1 MANYNKSFNF
11 RNGVQVDD
19 DNFIVN
25 ANGLVGIGTSIPT
38 EFLDVH
44 GTAKITGLV
53 TARNLT
59 VTGVSTFYS
68 DVKIGSG
75 ITFTSSGEVRAGTF
89 YGSATG
95 LTGIYAIAVDGWH
108 INAGNISTTSKVGIG
123 TTLPYH
129 SLQVGQNPLTGN
141 GFSVD
146 AITGNVYTTG
156 IITAASANITGITT
170 LNNLSATSLQV
181 SGNGSIGTLNA
192 NSGIVTTISGTT
204 LTYSGTGRFGTL
216 NANSGIVTTLSG
228 TTLTYGT
235 AGITTLTTTTGT
247 ITNLTNTNLISTAST
262 ITYLNNTDLRTT
274 GVATIQ
280 TLDTVNGDIAYFT
293 GESISVSGNIRGDSL
308 NANSGI
314 VTTISGTTLT
324 YSGTGRFGTLNANS
338 GIVTTLSGTTLTY
351 GTAGITTL
359 TTTTGTI
366 TNLTNTNIN
375 STNINAT
382 DNVISNTINAN
393 SGIVTTISGT
403 TLTYSGTGRF
413 GTLNANSG
421 IVTTLSGTT
430 LTYGTAGI
438 TTLTTTTLTA
448 TSSNI
453 INLDSNNINVIGIIT
468 SPSFDGNL
476 TGIASSAT
484 QLYTPREFS
493 IIGNFVS
500 SASTVFDGT
509 DDVGIA
515 ATITPNSITL
525 GTYTN
530 GNYVKSITGTPEQID
545 ISNSGFPSAEPVIGL
560 PNDVRINNN
569 LYVTNNIGIGTDF
582 LPSKL
587 TVVGNGEFYGNL
599 TATGIIT
606 ASSFSGNSTSA
617 TYADRAGIATNV
629 IGGIGSITE
638 LSVSGV
644 TTSQNGFTSG
654 IGVTNPVKITVSGN
668 ILTFTVTGVGSTSLT
683 LY

>member
-1 MANYNKSFNF
+1 MANIRKSFNF

-44 GTAKITGLV
+44 GTTKITGLL
-53 TARNLT
+53 TARNLA

-68 DVKIGSG
+68 DVKIGG
-75 ITFTSSGEVRAGTF
+75 GVTATTF
-89 YGSATG
+89 YGNASG

-141 GFSVD
+141 GLSID
-146 AITGNVYTTG
+146 SLTGNVNTTG
-156 IITAASANITGITT
+156 IITAATANITGITT
-170 LNNLSATSLQV
+170 LNNLSATTITGTSLQV
-181 SGNGSIGTLNA
+181 SGNGSIGTLNV
-192 NSGIVTTISGTT
+192 NSGIITTLSGTT
-204 LTYSGTGRFGTL
+204 LTYSGTGIFGTL

-228 TTLTYGT
+228 TTLTYST

-247 ITNLTNTNLISTAST
+247 ITNLSNTNLTSTAST

-280 TLDTVNGDIAYFT
+280 TLDTVNGDITYFT

-308 NANSGI
+308 NVNSGI

-338 GIVTTLSGTTLTY
+338 GIITTLSGTTLTY

-359 TTTTGTI
+359 TTTTGSI
-366 TNLTNTNIN
+366 TNLN
-375 STNINAT
+375 STDINA
-382 DNVISNTINAN
+382 I
-393 SGIVTTISGT
+393 GIV
-403 TLTYSGTGRF
+403 
-413 GTLNANSG
+413 
-421 IVTTLSGTT
+421 
-430 LTYGTAGI
+430 
-438 TTLTTTTLTA
+438 
-448 TSSNI
+448 SSFN
-453 INLDSNNINVIGIIT
+453 G
-468 SPSFDGNL
+468 FYGNL
-476 TGIASSAT
+476 TGLASSAT
-484 QLYTPREFS
+484 QLYIARNFS
-493 IIGNFVS
+493 IIGSFVS
-500 SASTVFDGT
+500 SAATSFNGT
-509 DDVGIA
+509 NDVGIA
-515 ATITPNSITL
+515 ATINPNSITL

-530 GNYVKSITGTPEQID
+530 GNYVQSIRGTSNQI
-545 ISNSGFPSAEPVIGL
+545 IVSSTGFPSAEPIIGL
-560 PNDVRINNN
+560 ANNVTINNQ
-569 LYVTNNIGIGTDF
+569 LYVTNNIGIGTTT
-582 LPSKL
+582 PTSKL
-587 TVVGNGEFYGNL
+587 HVVGD
-599 TATGIIT
+599 ARIT
-606 ASSFSGNSTSA
+606 
-617 TYADRAGIATNV
+617 
-629 IGGIGSITE
+629 
-638 LSVSGV
+638 GV

-654 IGVTNPVKITVSGN
+654 IGVTNPVQITVSGN

>member
-25 ANGLVGIGTSIPT
+25 PNGLVGIGTSIPT

-53 TARNLT
+53 TARNLA

-146 AITGNVYTTG
+146 AIAGNVYTTG

-192 NSGIVTTISGTT
+192 VSGIITTLSGTN
-204 LTYSGTGRFGTL
+204 LTYGGTGIFGTL

-235 AGITTLTTTTGT
+235 AGITTLTTTTGS
-247 ITNLTNTNLISTAST
+247 ITNLSNTNLTSTAST

-280 TLDTVNGDIAYFT
+280 TLDTVDGDITYFT

-308 NANSGI
+308 NVNSGI

-338 GIVTTLSGTTLTY
+338 GIITTLSGTTLTY

-375 STNINAT
+375 STNINANN
-382 DNVISNTINAN
+382 NVTSNTINAN

-403 TLTYSGTGRF
+403 NLTYGGTGIF

-438 TTLTTTTLTA
+438 TTLTTTTGSITNLNSTD
-448 TSSNI
+448 
-453 INLDSNNINVIGIIT
+453 INAIGIV
-468 SPSFDGNL
+468 SSFNGFYGNL
-476 TGIASSAT
+476 TGLASSAT
-484 QLYTPREFS
+484 QLYIARNFS
-493 IIGNFVS
+493 IIGSFVS
-500 SASTVFDGT
+500 SAATSFNGT
-509 DDVGIA
+509 NDVGIA
-515 ATITPNSITL
+515 ATINHNSITL

-530 GNYVKSITGTPEQID
+530 GNYVQSIRGTSNQI
-545 ISNSGFPSAEPVIGL
+545 IVSSTGFPSAEPIIGL
-560 PNDVRINNN
+560 ANNVTINNQ
-569 LYVTNNIGIGTDF
+569 LYVTNNIGIGTTT
-582 LPSKL
+582 PTSKL
-587 TVVGNGEFYGNL
+587 HVVGD
-599 TATGIIT
+599 ARIT
-606 ASSFSGNSTSA
+606 
-617 TYADRAGIATNV
+617 
-629 IGGIGSITE
+629 
-638 LSVSGV
+638 GV

-654 IGVTNPVKITVSGN
+654 IGVTNPVQITVSGN

>member
-25 ANGLVGIGTSIPT
+25 PNGLVGIGTSIPR

-53 TARNLT
+53 TATNLA

-89 YGSATG
+89 YGSAVG
-95 LTGIYAIAVDGWH
+95 LTSIYAIAVDGWYV
-108 INAGNISTTSKVGIG
+108 NVGNISTTSKVGIG

-146 AITGNVYTTG
+146 ALTGNVNTTG
-156 IITAASANITGITT
+156 IITAVTANITGITT
-170 LNNLSATSLQV
+170 LNNLIATSLRV
-181 SGNGSIGTLNA
+181 SGNGSVDTLNTVSGIITTLSGTNLTYSGTGIFGTLNA

-204 LTYSGTGRFGTL
+204 LTYGS
-216 NANSGIVTTLSG
+216 
-228 TTLTYGT
+228 
-235 AGITTLTTTTGT
+235 AGIATLTTTTGT
-247 ITNLTNTNLISTAST
+247 ITNLTNTNLTSTAST
-262 ITYLNNTDLRTT
+262 ITYLNNADLRTT

-280 TLDTVNGDIAYFT
+280 TLDTVNGDITYFT

-308 NANSGI
+308 NVNSGI

-324 YSGTGRFGTLNANS
+324 YSGTGIINTLRTNS
-338 GIVTTLSGTTLTY
+338 GIVTTISGTNLTY

-359 TTTTGTI
+359 TTTTGSI
-366 TNLTNTNIN
+366 TNLN
-375 STNINAT
+375 STNINA
-382 DNVISNTINAN
+382 I
-393 SGIVTTISGT
+393 GIVT
-403 TLTYSGTGRF
+403 
-413 GTLNANSG
+413 
-421 IVTTLSGTT
+421 
-430 LTYGTAGI
+430 
-438 TTLTTTTLTA
+438 
-448 TSSNI
+448 SSN
-453 INLDSNNINVIGIIT
+453 G
-468 SPSFDGNL
+468 FYGNL
-476 TGIASSAT
+476 TGLASSAT
-484 QLYTPREFS
+484 QLYIARNFS
-493 IIGNFVS
+493 IIGSFVS
-500 SASTVFDGT
+500 SAATSFNGT

-515 ATITPNSITL
+515 ATIAPNSITL

-530 GNYVKSITGTPEQID
+530 GNYVQSIRGTSNQI
-545 ISNSGFPSAEPVIGL
+545 IVSSTGFPSAEPIIGL
-560 PNDVRINNN
+560 ANNVTINNQ
-569 LYVTNNIGIGTDF
+569 LYVTNNIGIGTTT
-582 LPSKL
+582 PTSKL
-587 TVVGNGEFYGNL
+587 HVVGD
-599 TATGIIT
+599 ARIT
-606 ASSFSGNSTSA
+606 
-617 TYADRAGIATNV
+617 
-629 IGGIGSITE
+629 
-638 LSVSGV
+638 GV

-654 IGVTNPVKITVSGN
+654 IGVTNPVQITVSGN